1 MLRIKSISIGGF
13 ANIDKVGI
21 NDTQTVALIAPNSY
35 GKSNVLSA
43 VAFGVKFIAVT
54 PAEKATMMANTMA
67 MPINKAIDG
76 KPFSF
81 EIAGTVQYGET
92 ESEFLYSYSFSWT
105 RNGMLGSIN
114 SEILKIK
121 MAGEPKFRAAILRE
135 SSDVFKYLPWMTG
148 RCNREIQTDGN
159 TLAINKLSNQD
170 DLFYVELLRQMISL
184 DIPYIDTLENPS
196 AYFSADANGGV
207 ALLGGQ
213 TVSAYIHQLMVNDNG
228 NYSMLKDA
236 ICKLIPNIELFEP
249 TEVVLGEGL
258 ANRIYDI
265 RIKEWNNNQPTS
277 IRQIS
282 SGSKRVIFILTLCM
296 AADIRHIPMLML
308 EEPENSI
315 HPRLLQNLLYAMRSI
330 AMDTRLLFTSHSP
343 HLMRYFCAEQ
353 LLLGLPNDKGLAQF
367 SRLKSGKVKSV
378 YRRASEMDITFGE
391 YMYEMLLDMEDDK
404 SIIDEFFQS

>member
-1 MLRIKSISIGGF
+1 MLKIKSISIGGY
-13 ANIDKVGI
+13 ANIDKVSL

-43 VAFGVKFIAVT
+43 VAFGVRFLAVT
-54 PAEKATMMANTMA
+54 PTEKASMMGNPLA
-67 MPINKAIDG
+67 MPINKATEG

-81 EIAGTVQYGET
+81 EIAGTLQDGDT
-92 ESEFLYSYSFSWT
+92 TSEFLYSYSFSWAT
-105 RNGMLGSIN
+105 NGKPGCITGETLR
-114 SEILKIK
+114 IK
-121 MAGEPKFRAAILRE
+121 MAGEPKFRAAVLRE
-135 SSDVFKYLPWMTG
+135 SGEHFKYLPWVTG
-148 RCNREIQTDGN
+148 RCSREVQTDGN

-170 DLFYVELLRQMISL
+170 DLFYVGLLRQVLSL
-184 DIPYIDTLENPS
+184 DIPYVDTLENPS

-207 ALLGGQ
+207 PLLGGL
-213 TVSAYIHQLMVNDNG
+213 TVSAYIYHLMATDHD

-236 ICKLIPNIELFEP
+236 ICKLLPNIERFEP

-265 RIKEWNNNQPTS
+265 RIKEWNNTQPTS

-296 AADIRHIPMLML
+296 AADIRHIPMMML

-330 AMDTRLLFTSHSP
+330 AIDTRLLITSHSP
-343 HLMRYFCAEQ
+343 QLMRYFNAEQ
-353 LLLGLPNDKGLAQF
+353 LLLGLPNEKGLAWF
-367 SRLKSGKVKSV
+367 SMLKPSKVKTIC
-378 YRRASEMDITFGE
+378 RRASEMDITFGE

-404 SIIDEFFQS
+404 SLIDDFFQK